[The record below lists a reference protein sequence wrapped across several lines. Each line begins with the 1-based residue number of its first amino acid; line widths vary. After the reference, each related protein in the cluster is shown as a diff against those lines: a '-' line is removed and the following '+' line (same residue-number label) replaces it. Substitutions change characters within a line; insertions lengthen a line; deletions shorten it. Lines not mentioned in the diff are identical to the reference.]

1 MTRRALFCALL
12 LTAPAAAAAVR
23 IEYRIV
29 DSPISFSAA
38 RKAATRAYLKEHYG
52 IDTGS
57 ISIEPRAVVVHWT
70 AIGTREASFRAFDR
84 ETLPAGRPDVAK
96 GGRLNVSAHFL
107 IDRDGTIYRLMP
119 ETWMARHAIGLNHC
133 AIGIENVGGVNGT
146 DDLSE
151 AQLEANARLIRDLKS
166 RYPKIETVIGHHEY
180 RTLENGSLW
189 REKDAGYRTEKS
201 DPGEPFMTRLRARLA
216 GS

>member
-1 MTRRALFCALL
+1 
-12 LTAPAAAAAVR
+12 
-23 IEYRIV
+23 
-29 DSPISFSAA
+29 
-38 RKAATRAYLKEHYG
+38 
-52 IDTGS
+52 
-57 ISIEPRAVVVHWT
+57 
-70 AIGTREASFRAFDR
+70 
-84 ETLPAGRPDVAK
+84 
-96 GGRLNVSAHFL
+96 
-107 IDRDGTIYRLMP
+107 MP
-119 ETWMARHAIGLNHC
+119 ETWMARHALGLNHC